1 MIYQIRFSALL
12 LSRCLDI
19 VINQTGSCAWRHL
32 SRCRQNDNGMS
43 DSDGKIKIG
52 RKKMIKEYISTPQ
65 ALALAVMVFTLGL
78 KTPVRDETALN
89 VITILW
95 FISAVVLWALM

>member
-1 MIYQIRFSALL
+1 MKAFQCSRCVQLQQDDLSDKVFCPL

-43 DSDGKIKIG
+43 DSDGKINISGISEESLLIKSQVFFEENF
-52 RKKMIKEYISTPQ
+52 KKSDLI
-65 ALALAVMVFTLGL
+65 F
-78 KTPVRDETALN
+78 
-89 VITILW
+89 
-95 FISAVVLWALM
+95 